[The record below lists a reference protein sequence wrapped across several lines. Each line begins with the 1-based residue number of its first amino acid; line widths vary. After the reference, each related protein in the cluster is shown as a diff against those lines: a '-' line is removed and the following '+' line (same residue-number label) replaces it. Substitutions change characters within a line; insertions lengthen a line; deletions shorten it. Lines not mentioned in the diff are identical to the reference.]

1 MLMLCYVNVV
11 ILKSIYYKN
20 STFNTTQLSK
30 LMQLEH
36 WLDLL
41 KGQIQL
47 NNRTEINTHKE
58 LKRTSNLINK

>member
-11 ILKSIYYKN
+11 ILESIYYKN
-20 STFNTTQLSK
+20 NTFNTAQLSK

-47 NNRTEINTHKE
+47 NNRTEINTQKE
-58 LKRTSNLINK
+58 L